1 MRLLQLFESLEEYA
15 NQAVKLA
22 LQNLDWSGGDA
33 EWLWQDYYAS
43 TGDERSEDELSGK
56 WGSPEDPQALQ
67 WFENIFAERV
77 YDKEDDIKTLADWD
91 GNEIIIYREI
101 TASEDWLSS
110 AEIITAALGVF
121 WSWDKNAAEAHWG
134 SFGSG
139 HVHWLIVSKV
149 PKGRVDWPSTLAK
162 NASFSAEDE
171 KEIEVMEGTPLP
183 LLAVYAGGIH
193 GTEVDLGAL
202 KGKKFSA

>member
-15 NQAVKLA
+15 NQAVKIA
-22 LQNLDWSGGDA
+22 LQDLDWSGGDG
-33 EWLWQDYYAS
+33 EWLWDQYLES
-43 TGDERSEDELSGK
+43 TGHERDSNEVSV
-56 WGSPEDPQALQ
+56 EDPQIVA
-67 WFENIFAERV
+67 WFENLFLERV

-91 GNEIIIYREI
+91 GNEIVIYREI

-110 AEIITAALGVF
+110 AEIITEALGVF

-134 SFGSG
+134 AFGSG

-149 PKGRVDWPSTLAK
+149 PKGRVDWPDTLAK
-162 NASFSAEDE
+162 NASFSQEDE